1 MPPSFAWQ
9 FPSPCYPDLAAL
21 VRALP
26 NPAPSYLAGLT
37 LHHTWKP
44 TIDQWRG
51 ERSMAA
57 LGRFYRDTNKWPAG
71 PHLFVGPDGIWGGT
85 PLGVRGV
92 HGGNC
97 NRDRIGIEIVGD
109 YDQAPW
115 PPELQAR
122 VLALSVAL
130 LHWLRADERMV
141 NGHRECPSEKTCP
154 GRAVNMQV
162 VRGWVGAQLFSKRFT
177 TIADVSN
184 VREFPRVSSSAVLAQ
199 VKAGAQLP
207 AHGVKGSY
215 VQGSNHWA
223 RVKLPSGRV
232 GYIWE
237 RLGVLS

>member
-21 VRALP
+21 VQALP
-26 NPAPSYLAGLT
+26 NPLPSWVAGLT

-44 TIDQWRG
+44 TVDQWRG

-57 LGRFYRDTNKWPAG
+57 LGRFYRDTNKWSAG

-85 PLGVRGV
+85 PLDRKGV
-92 HGGNC
+92 HAGLC

-109 YDQAPW
+109 YDHAPW
-115 PPELQAR
+115 PPALQAR
-122 VLALSVAL
+122 VVALCVAL
-130 LHWLRADERMV
+130 LHWARADERMV
-141 NGHRECPSEKTCP
+141 NGHRECPSKKSCP
-154 GRAVNMQV
+154 GTAVNMNL
-162 VRGWVGAQLFSKRFT
+162 VRQWIGAQLFNKRFT

-184 VREFPRVSSSAVLAQ
+184 VREQARVTSAVLTQ
-199 VKAGAQLP
+199 VRAGAQLP
-207 AHGVKGSY
+207 AHPVTGTY
-215 VQGSNHWA
+215 VQGLNHWV
-223 RVKLPSGRV
+223 RVRLPSGRV

>member
-9 FPSPCYPDLAAL
+9 FPSPCYPDPAAL
-21 VRALP
+21 ISSLP
-26 NPAPSYLAGLT
+26 NPAPSWVTGLT

-71 PHLFVGPDGIWGGT
+71 PHLFVAPDGLWVGT
-85 PLGVRGV
+85 PLSVRGV
-92 HGGNC
+92 HGGAC
-97 NRDRIGIEIVGD
+97 NSSRIGIEIVGD

-115 PPELQAR
+115 PPALQAR
-122 VLALSVAL
+122 VIALCVAL
-130 LHWLRADERMV
+130 LHWCRAEERMV
-141 NGHRECPSEKTCP
+141 NGHRECPSEKSCP
-154 GRAVNMQV
+154 GRAVNMTL
-162 VRGWVGAQLFSKRFT
+162 VRSWVGAQLFSRRFT

-184 VREFPRVSSSAVLAQ
+184 VRAEARVGSAVLTQ
-199 VKAGAQLP
+199 VAAGSQFP
-207 AHGVKGSY
+207 AHPVKGTY
-215 VQGSNHWA
+215 VQGSNAWA